1 MGEDAARCGAAA
13 PEIQGVIRKEFCMG
27 AVDRKNVKMLA
38 EGLLLAAIG
47 FIFIAVDD
55 WFFIRTDGVETL
67 MFDILADV
75 FGWGLMI
82 FAIRRFRAYG
92 KQRNVM
98 LPIAIALLIFEGIK
112 EAVLVTGDFSF
123 FSVFGNVTVGFDTF
137 TKWVAVAVTVASIV
151 FDFYLLWLAMDIA
164 KEFGETKRVGA
175 IQVCMAIYLTIR
187 VCALGMS
194 LFSTWA
200 QTREQMLYLVSMG
213 SSLLFWY
220 QLMALRLELFRHAE
234 EKTSEEV

>member
-1 MGEDAARCGAAA
+1 
-13 PEIQGVIRKEFCMG
+13 MG

-47 FIFIAVDD
+47 FIFIVVDD

-112 EAVLVTGDFSF
+112 EAVLVTGIFRSSPFSE
-123 FSVFGNVTVGFDTF
+123 
-137 TKWVAVAVTVASIV
+137 
-151 FDFYLLWLAMDIA
+151 M
-164 KEFGETKRVGA
+164 
-175 IQVCMAIYLTIR
+175 
-187 VCALGMS
+187 
-194 LFSTWA
+194 
-200 QTREQMLYLVSMG
+200 
-213 SSLLFWY
+213 
-220 QLMALRLELFRHAE
+220 
-234 EKTSEEV
+234 